1 MGGNRVANVPIGE
14 APGVPTDRQSPDL
27 GDPLP
32 HVRVTVR
39 ALLLTIPAYRELDPP
54 RRRQMAA
61 DMVRVCHAA
70 AALLRE
76 EILSDK
82 EVRLA
87 TSQSASAP
95 AAAPPPD
102 AVRDERTSPPLARAQ
117 AAGSSFSGVAAS
129 QVAATTRNILNAV
142 SFPRFVTELI
152 NGVFKAMIDSST
164 QQMNS
169 YVELLNS
176 VATSIEGFA
185 DSNMGAD
192 RARAWLVD
200 RYPGTFD
207 LTEDSVD
214 EDDNGNER
222 RQLTLQLHPGATMPT
237 PAALKADLGLDDSE
251 SIPTGDLE
259 RTLVPLVRR
268 QLAKTRQ
275 EMLAT
280 MVMLGM
286 QRIVVDSGRITAAMR
301 FHIDTRSA
309 AQGDEGSTLS
319 FKNQIDAAGSFSYGP
334 WGVSAKMSNTIGY
347 VSTQRTQTTEEM
359 NTDLDL
365 NSSVEINFKSDYL
378 PLNRLASPGQADRI
392 RANSRNPEAE
402 AAQASAEARAGR
414 TATSDQARR
423 DALNRVLDPGGAS
436 SSSPAGSPPSHSAGP
451 STRPSAPG
459 AAQNPPASAS
469 APSTTN
475 APAAASPTTNA
486 PAATT
491 SRTTSAQAAPSPAAG
506 SGQQPRR

>member
-1 MGGNRVANVPIGE
+1 MWGNRVVSALVGE
-14 APGVPTDRQSPDL
+14 APGAPAGLHALDL
-27 GDPLP
+27 ADPLP
-32 HVRVTVR
+32 HVRVAVR
-39 ALLLTIPAYRELDPP
+39 ALLLATPAYRELDPP
-54 RRRQMAA
+54 RRQQMAA
-61 DMVRVCHAA
+61 AMVRVCHAA
-70 AALLRE
+70 AELLRE

-82 EVRLA
+82 EVRIA
-87 TSQSASAP
+87 TSQDATAP
-95 AAAPPPD
+95 AVAPHPD
-102 AVRDERTSPPLARAQ
+102 TVQAARAQ
-117 AAGSSFSGVAAS
+117 PPLVRAQSAGSGFSGVAADR
-129 QVAATTRNILNAV
+129 VAATTRNILNAV

-164 QQMNS
+164 QQMNA

-192 RARAWLVD
+192 RARAWLVE
-200 RYPGTFD
+200 RYPGTFEV
-207 LTEDSVD
+207 TEDTVA
-214 EDDNGNER
+214 DDDGNER
-222 RQLTLQLHPGATMPT
+222 QQRTLQLHPGASMPT

-251 SIPTGDLE
+251 SIPTGDPE
-259 RTLVPLVRR
+259 RMLVPLIRR

-309 AQGDEGSTLS
+309 AQADEGSTTS
-319 FKNQIDAAGSFSYGP
+319 FKNQSDATGSFSYGP
-334 WGVSAKMSNTIGY
+334 WGVSATMSNTIGY

-436 SSSPAGSPPSHSAGP
+436 SSSPAGSPPSRSADQ
-451 STRPSAPG
+451 SMRPGAPG
-459 AAQNPPASAS
+459 AAQNPPASAP

-475 APAAASPTTNA
+475 APAAAPPTTNA

-491 SRTTSAQAAPSPAAG
+491 PPTTSAPAAPSPAAG